1 MVKWMIIKKILQE
14 IKNLN
19 ITGISD
25 DTRYLQ
31 AGDLFVVRKGRK
43 DSGRNYL
50 EAAIK
55 LGAKA
60 ILSEEKYDLSIPVLV
75 TKDIEKIFP
84 DLLFR
89 FYNYP
94 QYELCI
100 IGITGTDGKTTTA
113 SIIEHLLN
121 QKYNSCYIGT
131 NGIRHADY
139 FEKTKYTT
147 LPLCLLVRKLRLLA
161 DKNIRHLVMEVS
173 SQGLVNK
180 RLEGIE
186 FEVAVFTNLAHEHL
200 DTHGTMDNYLQAKL
214 MLCSKLEKK
223 GLGIVNIDSP
233 YGKHFKAKN
242 LLTYG
247 LNENADY
254 QAFNIRELRK
264 YTAFDL
270 KTPEGIWSDLK
281 INLFGTYNVYNALA
295 AIITAIHYK
304 IPKTTI
310 YKALETIP
318 KIEGRLEVLTTTEDF
333 KVYVDFAHTPNALE
347 AVLNL
352 LKGRHA
358 RLLLVLGSAG
368 GKDKTKRPLL
378 GKIATTL
385 ADQVIFTS
393 EDPRF
398 EKPEAIILDL
408 LKDVQKDNYQIITD
422 RKEAI
427 KTAILS
433 AKKGDGVLIAG
444 KGNDDYFEANGK
456 VYPYSDIKVVEEILA
471 ELKNE
476 MNPILYLDNSV
487 KI

>member
-1 MVKWMIIKKILQE
+1 MVKRMHIKRLLQE
-14 IKNLN
+14 IHNLK

-31 AGDLFVVRKGRK
+31 AGDLFVVRKGSK
-43 DSGRNYL
+43 DSGSAYL
-50 EAAIK
+50 EEAIR

-60 ILSEEKYDLSIPVLV
+60 ILSEKEHDLSIPVIIS
-75 TKDIEKIFP
+75 KDIEKIFP
-84 DLLFR
+84 ELLFR
-89 FYNYP
+89 FYDYP
-94 QYELCI
+94 HYELCI
-100 IGITGTDGKTTTA
+100 IGVTGTDGKTTTA
-113 SIIEHLLN
+113 SIIEHLLT

-131 NGIRHADY
+131 NGIRHLGY

-147 LPLCLLVRKLRLLA
+147 LPLCLLVRTLRFLA

-180 RLEGIE
+180 RLEGIG
-186 FEVAVFTNLAHEHL
+186 FEVAVFTNLGHEHL
-200 DTHGTMDNYLQAKL
+200 DTHGTIENYLKAKQ
-214 MLCSKLEKK
+214 MLFSKLEKK
-223 GLGIVNIDSP
+223 GLGITNIDSP

-247 LNENADY
+247 LNENSDY
-254 QAFNIRELRK
+254 QAYNIRERKK
-264 YTAFDL
+264 YTVFDL
-270 KTPEGIWSDLK
+270 KTPEETWKDLR
-281 INLFGTYNVYNALA
+281 INLFGIYNVYNVVA
-295 AIITAIHYK
+295 AIITALHYK

-318 KIEGRLEVLTTTEDF
+318 KIEGRLEELSTTEEF

-352 LKGRHA
+352 LKKRHS

-368 GKDKTKRPLL
+368 GKDKSKRPLL

-385 ADQVIFTS
+385 ADYVFFTS

-398 EKPEAIILDL
+398 EKPENIIFDL
-408 LKDVQKDNYQIITD
+408 IKDLKNDNYQIIID

-444 KGNDDYFEANGK
+444 KGNDDYFEINGNI
-456 VYPYSDIKVVEEILA
+456 YSYSDIEVVEEILS
-471 ELKNE
+471 ELKEN
-476 MNPILYLDNSV
+476 NPV
-487 KI
+487 KEI